1 MRRMGGS
8 ATSQVAGLGIRH
20 GGVMRTGRAII
31 VSAVLALGAAGS
43 ILASAAV
50 STAAVHTTSAH
61 VQPAASFSSSRVH
74 YNG

>member
-1 MRRMGGS
+1 
-8 ATSQVAGLGIRH
+8 
-20 GGVMRTGRAII
+20 MRTGRAII